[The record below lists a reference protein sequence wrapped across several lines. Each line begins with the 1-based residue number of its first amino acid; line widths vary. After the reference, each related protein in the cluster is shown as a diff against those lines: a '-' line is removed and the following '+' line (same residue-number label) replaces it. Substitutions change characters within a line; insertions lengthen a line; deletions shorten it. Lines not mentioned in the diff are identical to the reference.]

1 MASKNSYNDNEDMKG
16 LSKYEDD
23 DDDIEY
29 STEAEQIKSDNT
41 NMFAYEIRQETLNA
55 VKYLLISLMLLFF
68 SCLWTLRDSFW
79 CTGGTDQDCEDIR
92 KNLSCKS
99 KVVSPMWSTMS
110 LIIGPGDTKVDVGV
124 FCGWETASS

>member
-68 SCLWTLRDSFW
+68 SCLWTL
-79 CTGGTDQDCEDIR
+79 
-92 KNLSCKS
+92 
-99 KVVSPMWSTMS
+99 
-110 LIIGPGDTKVDVGV
+110 
-124 FCGWETASS
+124 